1 MLNCVQVF
9 VTQWTVA
16 CQDLLSRQEFWS
28 GLPFPSP
35 EDLPDPGMG
44 LVSPAS
50 SALQMDPLPGK
61 PYDDNSEVNDLKK

>member
-16 CQDLLSRQEFWS
+16 CQDPLSRQEFWS

-35 EDLPDPGMG
+35 EDLPDPRMG
-44 LVSPAS
+44 LVSPTS

-61 PYDDNSEVNDLKK
+61 PYNDNSEVNDLKK